1 MVLREVR
8 CEWLYLDNITL
19 GQSATMAL
27 MDAMDSRVEEL
38 TLGNVD
44 MADLLGRYNGRG
56 KCRKVVLSGAIVRK
70 SHHDVGQWQWVRTRN
85 WECEM
90 FVT

>member
-44 MADLLGRYNGRG
+44 MADLLGRYDHKRP
-56 KCRKVVLSGAIVRK
+56 
-70 SHHDVGQWQWVRTRN
+70 
-85 WECEM
+85 
-90 FVT
+90 

>member
-1 MVLREVR
+1 MSGDPSLVLREVR

-44 MADLLGRYNGRG
+44 MADLLGRYDHKRP
-56 KCRKVVLSGAIVRK
+56 
-70 SHHDVGQWQWVRTRN
+70 
-85 WECEM
+85 
-90 FVT
+90 

>member
-1 MVLREVR
+1 MSGDPSLVLREVR

-44 MADLLGRYNGRG
+44 MADLLRRYDGRQVSEGGVIR
-56 KCRKVVLSGAIVRK
+56 
-70 SHHDVGQWQWVRTRN
+70 SHR
-85 WECEM
+85 EEKPP
-90 FVT
+90 

>member
-44 MADLLGRYNGRG
+44 MADLLGRYDGRQVSEG
-56 KCRKVVLSGAIVRK
+56 GVSR
-70 SHHDVGQWQWVRTRN
+70 SHH
-85 WECEM
+85 EEKPP
-90 FVT
+90 